1 MKGEL
6 RIIVLNTY
14 CLMFRTRKYLFQ
26 AIVASVPM
34 RYLCSIRFE

>member
-1 MKGEL
+1 MLDEW
-6 RIIVLNTY
+6 RIISLDTY